1 MKHSIMVLMVLLV
14 MGCASPYSSRSDVFR
29 TWDEEVKLN
38 DGRVIVVNQKV
49 RCDGQAVSHP
59 EKSCVMRE
67 VWLTFRLPE
76 FSSQEIVW
84 NEHLQ
89 PLVLNVDRGQ
99 LYVVGMPPTSREFD
113 IYGKPRPPYIGF
125 RFEVDGWYRMPFE
138 EIPRAI
144 YDTNLVIGL
153 APADAKP
160 VLTVER
166 KESKELNGGPTRGKV
181 FKRIDSNYK
190 SRFEQ

>member
-1 MKHSIMVLMVLLV
+1 MIL
-14 MGCASPYSSRSDVFR
+14 
-29 TWDEEVKLN
+29 
-38 DGRVIVVNQKV
+38 
-49 RCDGQAVSHP
+49 
-59 EKSCVMRE
+59 
-67 VWLTFRLPE
+67 
-76 FSSQEIVW
+76 
-84 NEHLQ
+84 
-89 PLVLNVDRGQ
+89 
-99 LYVVGMPPTSREFD
+99 
-113 IYGKPRPPYIGF
+113 
-125 RFEVDGWYRMPFE
+125 MPFE